1 MNISIVGTGYVGLV
15 TGACLSDIGHY
26 VTCIDIDEQKVGL
39 LRKGLSPIYEP
50 GLQDLIRRNLARR
63 RLAFEM
69 DFKKGIS
76 GADIIFIAVGTPQKE
91 NGQADLRYIESAAV
105 MIGRHVKRDCLVV
118 TKSTVPVGTSEW
130 ISNIIK
136 RYARNRVQISAAS
149 NPEFLREGSA
159 IYDTFH
165 GDRIVIGAEN
175 EQTAA
180 ILEQV
185 FAPFG
190 IPVFKT
196 DIRSAEMIKYASNA
210 FLATKISF
218 INEISNICEKVG
230 ADIESVAYGMGQ
242 DKRIGH
248 RFLKAGIGYGGS
260 CFPKDTNALV
270 QIAGHVEHDFELLK
284 SVIKVN
290 NEQPILLVEKAER
303 RLGGLKDKVISLL
316 GLSFKPNT
324 DDMREAPSI
333 VIAEAL
339 AERGAK
345 MKAFDPI
352 AAENAKRVLAEG
364 VQYAETIEEAVKRSD
379 AVMILTDWEDIKAFP
394 LASYRELMDAPII
407 FDGRNCHELREAIEA
422 GVEYHSVGRRQVV
435 PVHMQAAHLLQQW
448 NDNPA
453 VCERCC
459 D

>member
-1 MNISIVGTGYVGLV
+1 MKISIVGTGYVGLV
-15 TGACLSDIGHY
+15 TGVCLSEIGHH
-26 VTCIDIDEQKVGL
+26 VTCIDIDQKKIAML
-39 LRKGLSPIYEP
+39 KKGVSPIYEP
-50 GLQDLIRRNLARR
+50 GLEDMVRSNLDRR
-63 RLAFEM
+63 RLAFDTSFET
-69 DFKKGIS
+69 GIS

-91 NGQADLRYIESAAV
+91 NGWSDLRYIEHAAE

-118 TKSTVPVGTSEW
+118 TKSTVPVGTSEQ
-130 ISNIIK
+130 ILKLIEHHLTHPIH
-136 RYARNRVQISAAS
+136 ISAAS

-165 GDRIVIGAEN
+165 GDRIVIGAED
-175 EQTAA
+175 EQTADT
-180 ILEQV
+180 LEQV

-190 IPVFKT
+190 IPIMKT

-248 RFLKAGIGYGGS
+248 QFLRAGIGYGGS

-290 NEQPILLVEKAER
+290 NKQQTLLVEKAES
-303 RLGGLKDKVISLL
+303 RLGGLQNKVISLL
-316 GLSFKPNT
+316 GLSFKPDT

-333 VIAEAL
+333 VIAETL
-339 AERGAK
+339 AGKGAK
-345 MKAFDPI
+345 IKAFDPV
-352 AAENAKRVLAEG
+352 ATEHAKQVLNKN
-364 VQYAETIEEAVKRSD
+364 VQYAQTIEDAVKDAD

-394 LASYRELMDAPII
+394 LAAYRKLMNDPVV
-407 FDGRNCHELREAIEA
+407 FDGRNCHELQEAVEA
-422 GVEYHSVGRRQVV
+422 GIEYHSIGRRQIV
-435 PVHMQAAHLLQQW
+435 PVPM
-448 NDNPA
+448 
-453 VCERCC
+453 
-459 D
+459 